1 MQNKENNTY
10 AIQPTSDVKAGIF
23 YALSPEMDAELGCI
37 GHVRMDFGHHG
48 KEFWHTWHPRGSEEL
63 NSSEFK
69 EELGSVVDYLRE
81 SVLKDLPSMER
92 YCREHGGEISG
103 GWSQNYGYIVETE
116 NYRYCLRC
124 NPIPGDYQAYL
135 NCFDK
140 RVQEMNQEPIVGR
153 ISFASGEKQAFRDA
167 KAYLNVIKEELP
179 YRNTTGFQFETLTD
193 DPQVRKA
200 VDDEI
205 YNLYGEENPRAVE
218 EYEPDMGMQMGGM

>member
-10 AIQPTSDVKAGIF
+10 AIQPASDVKAGIF

-103 GWSQNYGYIVETE
+103 GWSQNYG
-116 NYRYCLRC
+116 
-124 NPIPGDYQAYL
+124 
-135 NCFDK
+135 
-140 RVQEMNQEPIVGR
+140 
-153 ISFASGEKQAFRDA
+153 
-167 KAYLNVIKEELP
+167 
-179 YRNTTGFQFETLTD
+179 
-193 DPQVRKA
+193 
-200 VDDEI
+200 
-205 YNLYGEENPRAVE
+205 
-218 EYEPDMGMQMGGM
+218 